1 MNRLLQYK
9 NAYSL
14 YKKNKPTSQLK
25 KVLDL
30 LCFVV
35 AKRIVTY
42 DSMSYID
49 YAHQTKKLFS
59 KIKINDLDDGYVYP
73 YDTNTVRCISM
84 TTLPI
89 ASVTMN
95 YERILK
101 GSLSDVQSEIESLKE
116 GEFKQSLNITTES
129 ITLLI
134 DRIVRTLRK
143 KGDNRCNTVANYIE
157 RLKSEP
163 CEGFDEAIQRILFVN
178 GLLWQN
184 GHKQNGIGR
193 LDILLAP
200 YYKADIEK
208 GILNRQN
215 AKELL
220 ANMVGVLGK
229 DMLQKSAALPG
240 DTGQIIILGGIDS
253 EQQLVENNITR
264 ILLEIFKEKP
274 VPDPKLLVKVNDRTG
289 TDIWQKSID
298 SILTGCGS
306 PLLMNEDLIID
317 GMKAFGY
324 DDKDTWNFGTSACW
338 EPLIIGKSF
347 DQNNRIKN
355 IPIVESVISAL
366 EKKEYS
372 SYGDFESSVMEEL
385 RNQISHWP
393 LDVKFDKSP
402 LMTLLFDGCIEKGRD
417 FCDGGAKYNYHGLLV
432 VGLPDFINAL
442 LNMRDYVFEKK
453 MFTIKEVR
461 DALGRNFDGNEDML
475 DLFRNNKN
483 KFGLVD
489 DDVVS
494 LTNKV
499 TGIINDEV
507 EKLKILGNK
516 VKVGFSS
523 PGYIGLAETCP
534 ASPDGRKNGEP
545 FAVHI
550 SPVNSKIDI
559 HEIFR
564 FAAQMNYSGSRINGN
579 VVDFIIPSSY
589 AQQPEKLT
597 GIVKT
602 GMLNGIFEMQMNVLD
617 KDTLIDAKMHPE
629 KHPNLIVRVWGFS
642 AYFND
647 LPEQYKDNLI
657 ARAEKYE
664 SN

>member
-1 MNRLLQYK
+1 MNKLLQYK

-14 YKKNKPTSQLK
+14 NKKNKPTSQLK
-25 KVLDL
+25 KLLDL

-59 KIKINDLDDGYVYP
+59 KMKINDLDDGYVYP

-184 GHKQNGIGR
+184 GHQQNGIGR

-289 TDIWQKSID
+289 ADIWQKSID

-453 MFTIKEVR
+453 MFTIREVR

-499 TGIINDEV
+499 TGIINEEV

-516 VKVGFSS
+516 AKVGFSS

>member
-9 NAYSL
+9 NAYSI
-14 YKKNKPTSQLK
+14 YKKKKPSSQLR
-25 KVLDL
+25 KVMDL
-30 LCFVV
+30 LRFVLT
-35 AKRIVTY
+35 KRIVTY
-42 DSMSYID
+42 DGMSYRD
-49 YAHQTKKLFS
+49 YANQTRELFS
-59 KIKINDLDDGYVYP
+59 KVRIKGLDDGYIYP

-84 TTLPI
+84 ATLPI

-116 GEFKQSLNITTES
+116 GEFKLALKITADS
-129 ITLLI
+129 IAVLI
-134 DRIVRTLRK
+134 DRMVRTLRNK
-143 KGDNRCNTVANYIE
+143 SNSRCDTVANYVE
-157 RLKSEP
+157 RLKSEL
-163 CEGFDEAIQRILFVN
+163 CIGFDEAIQRILFIN

-184 GHKQNGIGR
+184 GHQQNGIGR
-193 LDILLAP
+193 LDILLEP
-200 YYKADIEK
+200 YYKADVEK
-208 GILNRQN
+208 GLLTRQQ
-215 AKELL
+215 AKGLL
-220 ANMVGVLGK
+220 ANMVKVLGK

-240 DTGQIIILGGIDS
+240 DTGQIIILGGIDGGS
-253 EQQLVENNITR
+253 QLVENEITHM
-264 ILLEIFKEKP
+264 LLEIFQENP
-274 VPDPKLLVKVNDRTG
+274 VPDPKLLVKVNDQTG
-289 TDIWQKSID
+289 ADIWRKSID

-306 PLLMNEDLIID
+306 PLLMNERLIID

-324 DDKDTWNFGTSACW
+324 DEKDVWNFGTSACW

-366 EKKEYS
+366 EKKDYS

-385 RNQISHWP
+385 RNQIKQWP
-393 LDVKFDKSP
+393 LEVNFDKSP
-402 LMTLLFDGCIEKGRD
+402 LMTLFFDGCVRKGKD
-417 FCDGGAKYNYHGLLV
+417 FCDGGATYNYHGLLV

-461 DALGRNFDGNEDML
+461 DALERNFDGNEDML

-499 TGIINDEV
+499 TGIINEEV

-523 PGYIGLAETCP
+523 PGYIGLAESCP

-564 FAAQMNYSGSRINGN
+564 FAAQMDYSGSRINGN

-597 GIVKT
+597 DIVKT
-602 GMLNGIFEMQMNVLD
+602 GMLSGIFEMQMNVLD
-617 KDTLIDAKMHPE
+617 KDTLIDAKKHPE